1 MISRKRASIKNATAA
16 LLTQAIMMIGQFG
29 VQTVFVRTLG
39 ATYLGANGLFGNLI
53 QFLSFAELGIGAAF
67 SYALYRPLAEEDEST
82 ITAIMH
88 LFKRVY
94 NTIGSIILVGG
105 LILSLFVPWFIHDSS
120 SVPHV
125 RFYFILYLLSTV
137 VSYFFT
143 YNRSLLIADQRS
155 YVNSVNQ
162 LIFSALRYIGQ
173 IIALLF
179 FHSYFGYLL
188 LFILGNLFS
197 NIAITYQ
204 SHKRYPYLKQK
215 TSTAV
220 DPTIIQGIK
229 HNVIGTVSSK
239 IGSIVVN
246 GTDNILISKFIGLSI
261 VGLYSNYALVL
272 NSISTLI
279 AQVFSAAIASFG
291 NLGVT
296 EKDNTAKQIT
306 LFNQFTYINAFVV
319 FFIGLVSF
327 AFFPPFIQLWL
338 GDTYQLSKT
347 TLTIIIINFVFA
359 QFRPALNM
367 INAYGLFWGYRIKSI
382 VEAVVNFGLSL
393 ILVKYTSLGINGV
406 LIGTVIG
413 NILVNSWWDPWI
425 LFSGAFHTTIWSF
438 YRKYW
443 SYLAI
448 FAILLGGEMFALDA
462 LNLQITGLLNVLVFG
477 LIVSAIVFAILLL
490 TFSTS
495 KSQKASIRLI
505 REVLHR

>member
-16 LLTQAIMMIGQFG
+16 LVTQAIMMIGQFG

-53 QFLSFAELGIGAAF
+53 QFLSFADLGIGAAF
-67 SYALYRPLAEEDEST
+67 SYALYRPLAEDDEST
-82 ITAIMH
+82 ITAIMR
-88 LFKRVY
+88 LFKKVY
-94 NTIGSIILVGG
+94 NTIGIIILFGG
-105 LILSLFVPWFIHDSS
+105 LILSIFVPWFIHDSS
-120 SVPHV
+120 SVPNV

-155 YVNSVNQ
+155 YVNSINQ

-173 IIALLF
+173 IICLLI
-179 FHSYFGYLL
+179 FHSYFGYLI
-188 LFILGNLFS
+188 LFILGNLLS
-197 NIAITYQ
+197 NVAITYQ

-215 TSTAV
+215 ALAAV
-220 DPTIIQGIK
+220 DSTIIHEIE
-229 HNVIGTVSSK
+229 HNVIGTISSK

-272 NSISTLI
+272 NSISSLI
-279 AQVFSAAIASFG
+279 SQAFSAVIASFG

-306 LFNQFTYINAFVV
+306 LFNQFMYINAFVV
-319 FFIGLVSF
+319 FFIGLVSY
-327 AFFPPFIQLWL
+327 AFFPPFIKLWL
-338 GDTYQLSKT
+338 GNNFQLSNT
-347 TLTIIIINFVFA
+347 TLTIIIINFVLA

-382 VEAVVNFGLSL
+382 VEAIVNFGLSL

-425 LFSGAFHTTIWSF
+425 LFSGAFHTTIWKF

-443 SYLAI
+443 AYLGI
-448 FAILLGGEMFALDA
+448 FSILLVGEMFV
-462 LNLQITGLLNVLVFG
+462 LNTLSLNIVGLLNVLAFG
-477 LIVSAIVFAILLL
+477 LIVSAIVLTSLLL
-490 TFSTS
+490 VFAGS
-495 KSQKASIRLI
+495 KSQKDSIRLV
-505 REVLHR
+505 REVLHQ